1 MASVETNG
9 KPMYYWNGTTWI
21 PIASVIGDTEVIQ
34 DVAADLLNHSNHD
47 NISVQYD
54 DVNGLLILSAQGSV
68 VSVNGQ
74 SGSVQLTTTDIPEG
88 TNLYFTDN
96 RALLATASTIASA
109 SVSSILAASAAA
121 VTQSNLYTTSLVNTA
136 SAASI
141 LTASAAGA
149 ASAIN
154 YTDSAINSLTT
165 TDIEEG
171 SNLYYTDVRSFNT
184 ASTALVHTN
193 HSNISASVVNGQ
205 IVLSGTTSVDTEAI
219 QDAAAQLLDHSNH
232 VNIEATY
239 NDELNQIILEADLA
253 SAGAVGYY
261 GSFYDTTTQ
270 SASVANQ
277 AFTVGINT
285 TAENNGVVIQN
296 NLSGRPTRVK
306 FLHTGVYNIQFS
318 AQLYKPTSRSAD
330 VYVWIAKNGTNILES
345 AGTTGLTGNNSKI
358 VVAWNYLMT
367 MNANDFLEFKWSVS
381 DDGVQMLHNT
391 SASPSPAIPSIIV
404 TAQQVASVLAGSGG
418 SASAGYLNDLLD
430 VSIIT
435 PENHQLLGFNYE
447 TGLWKNLHPAELGLA
462 TTSDVAS
469 AIVTAS
475 AAAVAYADSLTTT
488 DVAEGTNLY
497 FTDERAQ
504 DAAAILLNHNLHS
517 NVTVSYNDNTNKIIL
532 TAAGGGGGGSGDAT
546 MSWWMGA

>member
-1 MASVETNG
+1 MASVQSTG

-34 DVAADLLNHSNHD
+34 DVAADLLNHSNHN

-121 VTQSNLYTTSLVNTA
+121 VTESNLFTTSLVNTA
-136 SAASI
+136 STASI

-149 ASAIN
+149 ASAIS
-154 YTDSAINSLTT
+154 YTDLAISNLTT
-165 TDIEEG
+165 SDIEEG

-239 NDELNQIILEADLA
+239 DDNNNQIILEADLS
-253 SAGAVGYY
+253 SAGATGYY
-261 GSFYDTTTQ
+261 GSFYHSSSAIVSASATTQ
-270 SASVANQ
+270 EV
-277 AFTVGINT
+277 VIPINT
-285 TAENNGVVIQN
+285 TAEANGVSIEN
-296 NLSGRPTRVK
+296 NIS
-306 FLHTGVYNIQFS
+306 FH
-318 AQLYKPTSRSAD
+318 
-330 VYVWIAKNGTNILES
+330 
-345 AGTTGLTGNNSKI
+345 
-358 VVAWNYLMT
+358 
-367 MNANDFLEFKWSVS
+367 
-381 DDGVQMLHNT
+381 
-391 SASPSPAIPSIIV
+391 
-404 TAQQVASVLAGSGG
+404 
-418 SASAGYLNDLLD
+418 LN
-430 VSIIT
+430 VFIKST
-435 PENHQLLGFNYE
+435 Y
-447 TGLWKNLHPAELGLA
+447 
-462 TTSDVAS
+462 
-469 AIVTAS
+469 
-475 AAAVAYADSLTTT
+475 
-488 DVAEGTNLY
+488 
-497 FTDERAQ
+497 
-504 DAAAILLNHNLHS
+504 
-517 NVTVSYNDNTNKIIL
+517 
-532 TAAGGGGGGSGDAT
+532 
-546 MSWWMGA
+546 